1 MLPKRP
7 AGAAAPGAG
16 PSLNPVLGWSLAGL
30 AFVAGYVAWGW
41 RGLVL
46 ALTVTVFWL
55 LLQFSRSLR
64 VLRTAGANPVGR
76 VPSAVMLHSRLR
88 TGMTLLQVVT
98 LTRSLGRKIAENP
111 ERWGWADDGG
121 AALELQFERG
131 RLARWQLHRAADG
144 VVQADP

>member
-64 VLRTAGANPVGR
+64 VLRSAGANPVGQ
-76 VPSAVMLHSRLR
+76 VPSAVMLHSRLQP
-88 TGMTLLQVVT
+88 GMTLLQVIT
-98 LTRSLGRKIAENP
+98 LTRSLGRRISENP
-111 ERWGWADDGG
+111 EAWGWADASGASVELRFERGKLSRWELRRSEGG
-121 AALELQFERG
+121 AA
-131 RLARWQLHRAADG
+131 
-144 VVQADP
+144 QAEP